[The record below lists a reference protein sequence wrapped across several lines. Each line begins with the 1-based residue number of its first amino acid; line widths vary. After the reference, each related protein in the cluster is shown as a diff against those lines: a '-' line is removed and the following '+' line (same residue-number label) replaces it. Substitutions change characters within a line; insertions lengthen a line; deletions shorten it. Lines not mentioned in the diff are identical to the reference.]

1 MVHCA
6 ELFQSPPLAA
16 QGSRGRNADAEQ
28 SLLQL
33 QSEEFAVGDAQ
44 RGAACP
50 PQVRREQRLR
60 ALPRARASLEFPN
73 IVIVCTWINEKRN

>member
-50 PQVRREQRLR
+50 PQV
-60 ALPRARASLEFPN
+60 
-73 IVIVCTWINEKRN
+73 